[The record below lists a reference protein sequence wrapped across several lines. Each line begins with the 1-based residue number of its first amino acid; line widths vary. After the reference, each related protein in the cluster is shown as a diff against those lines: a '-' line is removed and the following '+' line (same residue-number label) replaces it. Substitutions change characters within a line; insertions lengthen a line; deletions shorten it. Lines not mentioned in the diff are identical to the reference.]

1 MIIDKTLRATVSLAA
16 LAGAAAG
23 TPAFANEVIEEA
35 IVDIRADVDD
45 ADAQPAR
52 VDEGLRDIVVT
63 AERRETRLQ
72 KTPISIS
79 VVDNQDLLDRNIR
92 SLADLADGSVPSLRI
107 APFFNR
113 TSALSV
119 GIRGIVPFDANQPS
133 RDAAVGVY
141 VDGVFLGR
149 SQGLG
154 AALLDIER
162 IEVLK
167 GPQGT
172 LFGRNAVGG
181 AISIVTKKPTGEFGM
196 RTTVGLRNFGGY
208 LAETHIDLPEW
219 NGLSFKID
227 AISTLREGTV
237 RNPLQGEEDFNR
249 FDRRGL
255 RASVLW
261 RPSSNFEAVYAF
273 DAAYDA
279 TTPFYFQIT
288 ESTPGFPLPLAP
300 IQPVRPNRLRDA
312 DVGVP
317 QQNSVG
323 RTQGHLLTM
332 EWTASDSV
340 TVKSISS
347 YREVEQDQ
355 WDNGLGLSLVP
366 FIPNRPTVRYSLAN
380 LDQFQISQELQ
391 LLGTLPRFNYVLGGY
406 FYYEKGSDDAWS
418 PNTMQWNA
426 TGTALTRLPTLASGA
441 VTPFPDRASTAIA
454 ESYAAFAQGTWNP
467 AILDDMISITAGARL
482 THDRR
487 SGDLTKVNGQDI
499 LIPFAASYTRVDP
512 MVTVA
517 LDPTDDLHFYA
528 KFGTAYRAGGANSR
542 SIIYRPFDPES
553 VETFEAGFK
562 ADFWD
567 RKARLNVAAFTTR
580 YVDIQIDFNAQLEE
594 GTTRTTIE
602 TVNADG
608 NGRIR
613 GVEVDLNLAPVKGL
627 MLSGSYAYTKG
638 ELPQALNPF
647 NGQLEQSFIVFTPEN
662 AFSFAGT
669 YTHDFG
675 AAVFR
680 ANFSANLSD
689 GYRGIFNS
697 PTLSDRSV
705 LVNGRV
711 SLGEIKLGRGAEVE
725 FAAWTRNLFDREQRQ
740 FALDVAALGRQIA
753 FFNEPRQLGL
763 DMQVRF

>member
-1 MIIDKTLRATVSLAA
+1 MKTARTILATVSLGA
-16 LAGAAAG
+16 LAGAAMAS
-23 TPAFANEVIEEA
+23 PALANEVINEDTE
-35 IVDIRADVDD
+35 V
-45 ADAQPAR
+45 QPTQA
-52 VDEGLRDIVVT
+52 DEGIRDIVVT

-92 SLADLADGSVPSLRI
+92 SLTDLADGSVPSLRI

-133 RDAAVGVY
+133 RDASVGVY

-154 AALLDIER
+154 AALLDIDR

-181 AISIVTKKPTGEFGM
+181 AISIVTKKPTGELGM

-237 RNPLQGEEDFNR
+237 RNPLEGEEDFNR

-255 RASVLW
+255 RASVRW
-261 RPSSNFEAVYAF
+261 QPSADFEAIYAF
-273 DAAYDA
+273 DTAYDA
-279 TTPFYFQIT
+279 TTPFAFQVI
-288 ESTPGFPLPLAP
+288 ENRPGPLPVAP
-300 IQPVRPNRLRDA
+300 LQRAQPTRQRDA
-312 DVGVP
+312 AVGLP

-332 EWTASDSV
+332 EWTASDAI
-340 TVKSISS
+340 TLKSISS

-355 WDNGLGLSLVP
+355 WDNGLGLALVA
-366 FIPNRPTVRYSLAN
+366 FAPNRPTVRYSLAN
-380 LDQFQISQELQ
+380 LDQYQISQELQ
-391 LLGTLPRFNYVLGGY
+391 LLGTAPRFNYVLGGF
-406 FYYEKGSDDAWS
+406 FYYEKGADDAWS
-418 PNTMQWNA
+418 PNTMLWNA

-467 AILDDMISITAGARL
+467 AILDDVISITAGARL
-482 THDRR
+482 THDKR
-487 SGDLTKVNGQDI
+487 SGNLTKLNGRDI
-499 LIPFAASYTRVDP
+499 LIPFEASYTRVDP
-512 MVTVA
+512 MIA
-517 LDPTDDLHFYA
+517 LAVDPTDDLHFYA

-542 SIIYRPFDPES
+542 SIIYRAFDPES
-553 VETFEAGFK
+553 VQTFEAGFK

-567 RKARLNVAAFTTR
+567 RKARLNVAAYTTR

-602 TVNADG
+602 TVNANG
-608 NGRIR
+608 TGRIR
-613 GVEVDLNLAPVKGL
+613 GIEVDFNLAPVKGL
-627 MLSGSYAYTKG
+627 LLSASYAYTDGK
-638 ELPQALNPF
+638 LPVALNPF
-647 NGQLEQSFIVFTPEN
+647 NGRLEQSFIVFTPEN
-662 AFSFAGT
+662 AASFAGT

-675 AAVFR
+675 PAVFR

-697 PTLSDRSV
+697 ATLSDPSF
-705 LVNGRV
+705 LVNGRI
-711 SLGEIKLGRGAEVE
+711 SLGEIKVGRGAQIE
-725 FAAWTRNLFDREQRQ
+725 FAAWARNLFDREQLQ
-740 FALDVAALGRQIA
+740 FALDNAQLSRKIG
-753 FFNEPRQLGL
+753 FFNEPRQLGF

>member
-1 MIIDKTLRATVSLAA
+1 MKTAKTILATVSFGA
-16 LAGAAAG
+16 LAGVAMAS
-23 TPAFANEVIEEA
+23 PALANEVSAE
-35 IVDIRADVDD
+35 D
-45 ADAQPAR
+45 AEIQPAR
-52 VDEGLRDIVVT
+52 SDEGIRDIVVT

-79 VVDNQDLLDRNIR
+79 VVDNQGLLDRNIR

-113 TSALSV
+113 TSALSI

-154 AALLDIER
+154 AALLDIDR

-181 AISIVTKKPTGEFGM
+181 AVSIVTKKPTGEFGM

-219 NGLSFKID
+219 NGFSFKID

-237 RNPLQGEEDFNR
+237 ANPLVGEEDFNR

-255 RASVLW
+255 RISARW
-261 RPSSNFEAVYAF
+261 QPSADFEAFYAY
-273 DAAYDA
+273 DTAYDA
-279 TTPFYFQIT
+279 TTPFAFQIV
-288 ESTPGFPLPLAP
+288 ERRPGLLPLAP
-300 IQPVRPNRLRDA
+300 LQQVRPDRLRTA

-317 QQNSVG
+317 QQNSIG

-332 EWTASDSV
+332 EWTASD
-340 TVKSISS
+340 TATLKSISS
-347 YREVEQDQ
+347 YREVQQDQ
-355 WDNGLGLSLVP
+355 WDNGLGLALVP
-366 FIPNRPTVRYSLAN
+366 FAPNRPTVRYSLAN
-380 LDQFQISQELQ
+380 LDQYQISQELQ
-391 LLGTLPRFNYVLGGY
+391 LLGTLPRFNYVLGGF
-406 FYYEKGSDDAWS
+406 FYYEEGSDDAWA
-418 PNTMQWNA
+418 PNTMLWNA
-426 TGTALTRLPTLASGA
+426 TGTALTRLPTLAAGA

-467 AILDDMISITAGARL
+467 PILDDMISITAGARL
-482 THDRR
+482 THDKR
-487 SGDLTKVNGQDI
+487 SGNLTKVNGRDV

-512 MVTVA
+512 MITLA
-517 LDPTDDLHFYA
+517 FDPTTDLHFYA

-542 SIIYRPFDPES
+542 SIIYRPFNPES

-562 ADFWD
+562 ADLWD
-567 RKARLNVAAFTTR
+567 RKAQLNVAAYTTR
-580 YVDIQIDFNAQLEE
+580 YIDIQIDFNAQLEE

-602 TVNADG
+602 TVNAEGD
-608 NGRIR
+608 GRIR
-613 GVEVDLNLAPVKGL
+613 GIEVDFNLAPVKGL
-627 MLSGSYAYTKG
+627 LLSASYAYTKG
-638 ELPQALNPF
+638 DLPVALNPF
-647 NGQLEQSFIVFTPEN
+647 NGRLEQSFIVFTPEN
-662 AFSFAGT
+662 AASFAGT

-675 AAVFR
+675 QAVFR
-680 ANFSANLSD
+680 ANISANLSD

-697 PTLSDRSV
+697 PTLSDRSF
-705 LVNGRV
+705 LVNGRI
-711 SLGEIKLGRGAEVE
+711 SLGEIAAGRDAKVE
-725 FAAWTRNLFDREQRQ
+725 FAAWARNLFDRAQLQ
-740 FALDVAALGRQIA
+740 FALDNAQLSRKIG